1 MAEQRIL
8 LDAEPF
14 SFEGNSIGCLVVHG
28 FTSTPQSVRYW
39 GEYLARAGGLTI
51 VAPRLTGHGTTP
63 ADMARST
70 AEDWIRSVEG
80 ALEILRRRCDKIFCA
95 GLGMGGTLSLYLAA
109 VHPETITGVVAIN
122 GVVFLNHPDF
132 ARLAF
137 MADAPDT
144 VPGFASDIKRAG
156 SQERAYAVVPVP
168 TIRQLYALLGTT
180 RDLLPRVMCPAQ
192 LFQSRQDHVVPPG
205 NGPYI
210 LEHIRAKTKE
220 LIWLENSYHVATLD
234 NDAEYIAQMTLA
246 FIRKH
251 SK

>member
-1 MAEQRIL
+1 
-8 LDAEPF
+8 
-14 SFEGNSIGCLVVHG
+14 
-28 FTSTPQSVRYW
+28 
-39 GEYLARAGGLTI
+39 
-51 VAPRLTGHGTTP
+51 
-63 ADMARST
+63 
-70 AEDWIRSVEG
+70 
-80 ALEILRRRCDKIFCA
+80 
-95 GLGMGGTLSLYLAA
+95 MGGTLSLYLAA

-180 RDLLPRVMCPAQ
+180 RDLLPRVMCPTQ
-192 LFQSRQDHVVPPG
+192 LFQSRQDHVIPPD

-220 LIWLENSYHVATLD
+220 LIWLEDSYHVATLD

-246 FIRKH
+246 FIHKH
-251 SK
+251 SE